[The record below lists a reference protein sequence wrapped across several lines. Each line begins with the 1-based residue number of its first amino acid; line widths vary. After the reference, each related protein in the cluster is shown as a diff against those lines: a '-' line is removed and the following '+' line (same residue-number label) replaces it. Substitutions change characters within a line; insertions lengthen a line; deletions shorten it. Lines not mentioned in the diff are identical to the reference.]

1 MSTLNKTIGNFGEDL
16 AENYLKEV
24 GYEIIERN
32 FKCKI
37 GELDI
42 IGKDDRYVAF
52 IEVKT
57 RYNNRYGSP
66 CEAVT
71 ASKQLK
77 IYKTAKCYIMLKKLY
92 KLNFRF
98 DVVEVILNNTGSNPN
113 IRLIKNAFQI

>member
-1 MSTLNKTIGNFGEDL
+1 MKKLNKTIGNFGEDL
-16 AENYLKEV
+16 AEKFLIDW
-24 GYEIIERN
+24 GYTIIERN

-42 IGKDDRYVAF
+42 IGKDDEHIAF

-57 RYNNRYGSP
+57 RYDSLYGAPS
-66 CEAVT
+66 EAVT
-71 ASKQLK
+71 AYKQFK
-77 IYKTAKCYIMLKKLY
+77 IYKTAQYYIMMRKLY

-98 DVVEVILNNTGSNPN
+98 DVVEIMLNKFDNCHK

>member
-1 MSTLNKTIGNFGEDL
+1 MGTLNKSIGNYGEDL
-16 AENYLKEV
+16 AENYLKQL
-24 GYEIIERN
+24 GYKIIERN

-42 IGKDDRYVAF
+42 IGKDDSYITF

-57 RYNNRYGSP
+57 RYSNFYGSP
-66 CEAVT
+66 CESVT
-71 ASKQLK
+71 PSKQFK
-77 IYKTAKCYIMLKKLY
+77 IYKTAQCYIMLKKLY

-98 DVVEVILNNTGSNPN
+98 DVVEVILNNIDYNYN